1 MELRI
6 PVGNGEVWAEHL
18 AGDGVPVVLLHPGI
32 GDSRVW
38 DPVMP
43 GLVER
48 HRVVRYD
55 VRGYGR
61 SAPPTSE
68 FSLLGDLVGV
78 LDQLGLEQV
87 VLVGCSMGGGTTIG
101 LALEQPERVRALVL
115 LCPGVPGFP
124 WPEEPELDAEADALR
139 AAQDVDGLVRLGL
152 RLWAAAG
159 DDDAAVAQLRSA
171 VPAWFEQRRY
181 LKEDPPVYDRLHEIR
196 APSVV
201 MVGDKDRPI
210 LAAVAGATAA
220 RIRGSEFIWM
230 PGADHFPSLRNP
242 QLVLDTILRLAPRPE
257 GLGS

>member
-6 PVGNGEVWAEHL
+6 PVGQGEVWAEHL
-18 AGDGVPVVLLHPGI
+18 AGDGVPVVLLHPGV

-38 DPVMP
+38 DPVLP

-61 SAPPTSE
+61 SAPPTDE
-68 FSLLGDLVGV
+68 FSLLGDLVSV
-78 LDQLGLEQV
+78 LDQLGLDQV
-87 VLVGCSMGGGTTIG
+87 VLVGCSMGGGTAIG
-101 LALEQPERVRALVL
+101 LALEQPERVRGLVL

-124 WPEEPELDAEADALR
+124 RPEEPALDAEYEALVEAR
-139 AAQDVDGLVRLGL
+139 DVDGLVRFGL
-152 RLWAAAG
+152 RLWGAAG
-159 DDDAAVAQLRSA
+159 DDEAAVAQLRSA

-181 LKEDPPVYDRLHEIR
+181 LEADPPVYDRLHEVR

-220 RIRGSEFIWM
+220 RIPGSEFIWM
-230 PGADHFPSLRNP
+230 RGADHLPSLRNP
-242 QLVLDTILRLAPRPE
+242 QLVLDTILRLAR
-257 GLGS
+257 